1 MKLERQ
7 VYSIEETA
15 KLLSVDFLEVHR
27 LLGEGELS
35 KRPSVGADSI
45 QDFAA
50 RKKITLA
57 ELAPRD

>member
-15 KLLSVDFLEVHR
+15 KLLSVGFLEVHR
-27 LLGEGELS
+27 LVGEGTLL
-35 KRPSVGADSI
+35 KVPAIGADSI